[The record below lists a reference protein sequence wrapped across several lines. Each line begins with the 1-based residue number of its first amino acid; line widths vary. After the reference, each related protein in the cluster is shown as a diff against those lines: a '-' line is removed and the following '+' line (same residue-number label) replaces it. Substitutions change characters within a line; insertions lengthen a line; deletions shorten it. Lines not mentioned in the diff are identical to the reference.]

1 MNTEG
6 YELKLTSKEVG
17 MMFKNMIKGWFKEY
31 VLEFNDFVSAL
42 LIEYVEAINK

>member
-31 VLEFNDFVSAL
+31 VPEYNDFVRAL
-42 LIEYVEAINK
+42 LFEDVEAMNK